1 MARSESAISE
11 DPLERAIWR
20 LRSRGCWDDAAALLE
35 DAAGADAEAARRRA
49 ALLVEQCM
57 FTAAGWE
64 RAEDAVRN
72 AEALSTDGE
81 NRGVTACERGYL
93 AYASTLFQERDRSD
107 EARAAL
113 GRAAALLPP
122 TSPHRPMLDFRRGL
136 VAQHLT
142 KNATAALAAFRRAH
156 AGALDQGDLL
166 LCSFTWRHLAALA
179 ADDGDLTEAR
189 HGFRESLRLREE
201 LGYLVGTA
209 PALMALADVE
219 PEAEAAR
226 LRAEATRLVR
236 LLDGVPSWLA
246 EQLGEEPRRV
256 PAAEG

>member
-1 MARSESAISE
+1 MSE

-20 LRSRGCWDDAAALLE
+20 LRSRGCWADAAALLE
-35 DAAGADAEAARRRA
+35 DAAGTDAGAAQRRA

-64 RAEDAVRN
+64 RAEDALRT

-81 NRGVTACERGYL
+81 SRGVTACERGYL

-122 TSPHRPMLDFRRGL
+122 ASPHRPMLDFRRGL

-142 KNATAALAAFRRAH
+142 RNASAALAAFRRAH
-156 AGALDQGDLL
+156 AGALEQGDRLL
-166 LCSFTWRHLAALA
+166 SSFTWRHLAALA
-179 ADDGDLTEAR
+179 ADEGDLAQAR

-219 PEAEAAR
+219 PEPEAGR

-246 EQLGEEPRRV
+246 EQLGEEPRRI
-256 PAAEG
+256 PAADG

>member
-1 MARSESAISE
+1 MSE

-20 LRSRGCWDDAAALLE
+20 LRSRGCWADAAALLE
-35 DAAGADAEAARRRA
+35 DAAGTDAGAAQRRA

-64 RAEDAVRN
+64 RAEDALRT

-122 TSPHRPMLDFRRGL
+122 ASPHRPMLDFRRGL

-142 KNATAALAAFRRAH
+142 RNATAAQAAFRRAH
-156 AGALDQGDLL
+156 AGALEQGDRLL
-166 LCSFTWRHLAALA
+166 SSFTWRHLAALA
-179 ADDGDLTEAR
+179 ADEGDLAEAR

-219 PEAEAAR
+219 PEPEAGR

-246 EQLGEEPRRV
+246 EQLGEEPRRI
-256 PAAEG
+256 PAADG